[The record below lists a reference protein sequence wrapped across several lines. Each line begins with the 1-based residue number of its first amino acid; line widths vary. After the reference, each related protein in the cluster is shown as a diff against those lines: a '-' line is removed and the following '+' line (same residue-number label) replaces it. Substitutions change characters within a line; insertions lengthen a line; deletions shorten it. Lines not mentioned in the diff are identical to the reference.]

1 MPAKT
6 SAPALSALV
15 SCLAVVVTLGS
26 WSNAQQ
32 IPANQL
38 LRAVLDHELKAQ
50 AEDHTYWTYRL
61 STSSAGHP
69 RTYKVV
75 ESVDGDIRGLVAI
88 DGHPLTP
95 AEQRKEEQRIAKLV
109 SHPEQQRKLKRDQD
123 QDARRAEHMLKVL
136 PDAVKA
142 SYRRTSYGQT
152 SGDLTE
158 LEFKPNP
165 AFHPSSHEDQVFHAM
180 EGKIWL
186 NTKENRL
193 AQIDGHLLHTVKF
206 AGGLLGHLDQGGNFQ
221 VKQSEVG
228 PGHWEVTAMHIDMRG
243 KALFFKTIA
252 VRQDESREKFSR
264 LSNEPTLSQAGAE
277 LRRQMQLEG
286 GAADGKSAKN

>member
-1 MPAKT
+1 M
-6 SAPALSALV
+6 
-15 SCLAVVVTLGS
+15 LGS

-32 IPANQL
+32 VPANQL

-50 AEDHTYWTYRL
+50 AEDHSHWTYQL
-61 STSSAGHP
+61 STSSAGRP
-69 RTYKVV
+69 RTYRVV
-75 ESVDGDIRGLVAI
+75 ESVDGDMRGLVAI
-88 DGHPLTP
+88 DGHPLTS
-95 AEQRKEEQRIAKLV
+95 AERRKEEQRIAKLV

-123 QDARRAEHMLKVL
+123 EDARRAEHMLKVL

-142 SYRRTSYGQT
+142 SYGRT

-165 AFHPSSHEDQVFHAM
+165 DFQPSSHEDQVFHAM

-206 AGGLLGHLDQGGNFQ
+206 GGGLLGHLDQGGSFQ

-228 PGHWEVTAMHIDMRG
+228 PEYWEVTAMHIDMKG

-252 VRQDESREKFSR
+252 VRQDESRENFSR
-264 LSNEPTLSQAGAE
+264 LSNEPTLSQAGEE
-277 LRRQMQLEG
+277 LRRQTQLEG
-286 GAADGKSAKN
+286 GVADGKSANK